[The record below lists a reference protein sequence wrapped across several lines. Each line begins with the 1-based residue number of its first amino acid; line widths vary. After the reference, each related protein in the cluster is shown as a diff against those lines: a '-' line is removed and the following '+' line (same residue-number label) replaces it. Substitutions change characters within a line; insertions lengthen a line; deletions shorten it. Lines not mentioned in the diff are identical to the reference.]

1 MKITLEPG
9 PYWTFLLR
17 AETGITR
24 HVQHDADFP
33 GVAQTFGWR
42 GKDDKSPAAIWDAY
56 EFIEQRLGNTV
67 DDPGYFGS

>member
-24 HVQHDADFP
+24 LVQHDADFP
-33 GVAQTFGWR
+33 GVARTFGWR
-42 GKDDKSPAAIWDAY
+42 ANGNLPAAIWDAY
-56 EFIEQRLGNTV
+56 DFIEQRLGDTV
-67 DDPGYFGS
+67 DDSGYF